1 MRKLKYILASLV
13 LVTGLV
19 SCETEAIDEK
29 VKDEALEGKPILRF
43 ELNDEQTVISDN
55 VNVEWSGDSF
65 TIEAK
70 VSIVNNDNMGDPQR
84 QYKAGIL
91 SIGFSNLAVANFPT
105 VLSLENPTG
114 YTSSAVLR
122 ILEMNDEGIDVWNQY
137 STSNAE
143 ENQEAGYSNISGIN
157 QTAKFLDGNFEYILY
172 PSEGSVLKPQR
183 LTEGNFYYVKY

>member
-84 QYKAGIL
+84 QYKAGTL